1 MAETMTG
8 HDETEDQDD
17 KLGEDEGEDSFM
29 DMHIYVPKKRRN
41 HKRKKR
47 SQATDTT
54 AFP

>member
-1 MAETMTG
+1 MTRNE
-8 HDETEDQDD
+8 ETEDQDD

-29 DMHIYVPKKRRN
+29 DMHVPKKRPK